1 MYNNNYNYD
10 YYIFIKEII
19 KNTNLLSSSNKNVI
33 KALDDTIKVF
43 NSLSSL
49 NQQEINAYLQ
59 ILFLSLSSSKMN

>member
-1 MYNNNYNYD
+1 MYNNNYNY
-10 YYIFIKEII
+10 YIFIKEVI

-49 NQQEINAYLQ
+49 NRQEINAYLQ